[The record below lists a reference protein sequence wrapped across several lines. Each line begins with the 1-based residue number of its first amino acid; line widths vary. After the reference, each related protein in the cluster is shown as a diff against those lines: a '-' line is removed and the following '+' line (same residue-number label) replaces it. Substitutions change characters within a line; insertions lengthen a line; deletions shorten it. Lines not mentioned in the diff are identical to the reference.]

1 MRSVTAPAPR
11 RACLSV
17 PGSDP
22 GKLAKA
28 GGLGADEV
36 VVDLEDSVAPQLK
49 DAARGNLRALG
60 VPVAVRVNAPRTP
73 WCHLDVI
80 ACAQIG
86 AVHSIVVPKVE
97 SAGDLA
103 FVDRL
108 LDGAEAALGSPARV
122 RVQALVETPAGL
134 ARLPE
139 IAAASG
145 RLDVLVLGYA
155 DLNAS
160 FGRPAESTD
169 EPDLWLPAQHAVL
182 VAARTHGLQAVD
194 GPYLRT
200 GDDAPFRASARRA
213 RALGFDGKWAIHPR
227 QLAGLVETFTPT
239 PAEVDHARAVLCAL
253 DGGGGV
259 AALDGQMLDEA
270 IAVTARSVLA
280 RAGEVR
286 P

>member
-17 PGSDP
+17 PGSDS

-60 VPVAVRVNAPRTP
+60 VPVAVRVNAPGTP